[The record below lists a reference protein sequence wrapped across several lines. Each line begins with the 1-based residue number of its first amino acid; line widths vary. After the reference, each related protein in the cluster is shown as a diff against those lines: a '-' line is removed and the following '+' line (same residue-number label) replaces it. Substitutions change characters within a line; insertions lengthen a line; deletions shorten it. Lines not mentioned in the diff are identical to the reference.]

1 MTDNIQQYLE
11 STISRCLEDTMT
23 AVTSVPQEALEN
35 METAAAVMSLSL
47 PDNKIICLGS
57 SLCQPLC
64 SIFTQV
70 LNSNHM
76 YTTQKI
82 NAVTL
87 NNDAVQM
94 NHLYPNLGIEESLK
108 VQFDSVVK
116 MNDCLMIIS
125 DNANESQNFL
135 SVIQYAHECQI
146 PIIAINHLHDN
157 VMKDLLNE
165 DDIQI
170 VLHTQNTANFTE
182 VVLVIL
188 NVFNVFLRDIGNQ
201 DNTVTY

>member
-11 STISRCLEDTMT
+11 NTISRCLEDTMT

-64 SIFTQV
+64 SVFTQV

-76 YTTQKI
+76 YATQKI

-87 NNDAVQM
+87 NNDAAQM

-108 VQFDSVVK
+108 VQFESVVK
-116 MNDCLMIIS
+116 MNDCLLIIS
-125 DNANESQNFL
+125 DNANESQNFF
-135 SVIQYAHECQI
+135 SIIQYAHDCQI
-146 PIIAINHLHDN
+146 PLIAISHLHDN
-157 VMKDLLNE
+157 VMRDMLNE
-165 DDIQI
+165 DDIKI
-170 VLHTQNTANFTE
+170 ILNTQNTANFTE
-182 VVLVIL
+182 VALVIL
-188 NVFNVFLRDIGNQ
+188 NVLNVFLNDVCSQ
-201 DNTVTY
+201 DGQSY